1 MSFFR
6 WSLCLRVRS
15 MSPGPAPASP
25 WPPQPR
31 PGPPWT
37 KLVLYLYICTV
48 QYLMGNSATADLRG
62 VVSSW
67 PLKQPAPALWQNRL
81 LCVTVH
87 MYTEDLT
94 LLSRR
99 DCLEPACESPMLSQ
113 EKLVSRTETKP
124 GSTQSWV
131 SWNRQVNQTFCVWVS
146 CEWYGVLINWK
157 LCSHLTLRCVATSQ
171 PPPLKTLTSRLDN
184 QFTPVKTFYRTSIPQ
199 CNNQHGPKTMTSL
212 YFQGVMN
219 FKIEPFIK
227 RQKYTYRREKNS
239 PGAILIIEYFPETKG
254 FTIAIT
260 IFVAANN
267 LSNSSAA

>member
-87 MYTEDLT
+87 MYTALRIWPCCPGETAWSLPA
-94 LLSRR
+94 SRR
-99 DCLEPACESPMLSQ
+99 CSPRRS
-113 EKLVSRTETKP
+113 SYP
-124 GSTQSWV
+124 GQ
-131 SWNRQVNQTFCVWVS
+131 R
-146 CEWYGVLINWK
+146 
-157 LCSHLTLRCVATSQ
+157 R
-171 PPPLKTLTSRLDN
+171 
-184 QFTPVKTFYRTSIPQ
+184 
-199 CNNQHGPKTMTSL
+199 SL
-212 YFQGVMN
+212 GLH
-219 FKIEPFIK
+219 
-227 RQKYTYRREKNS
+227 S
-239 PGAILIIEYFPETKG
+239 PGCPETDKL
-254 FTIAIT
+254 IKH
-260 IFVAANN
+260 FV
-267 LSNSSAA
+267 SGCRVSDMGS